1 MKKLLISALALIL
14 GVGTMNAQD
23 PKEVKAQQKV
33 ISTLL
38 KDAEKLGKLAEDA
51 MGQIDQSKKPDFDGA
66 RKKVAEAMANP
77 YAKTMLGDINRVA
90 GDLEYNVNRFATAGA
105 GAGDNTALAE
115 YLNACGAGFQYYQNA
130 WKAYATPDEKGKTN
144 PKYNDKMAANAANL
158 FLNSSGLYNAGLI
171 NYQAENWEK
180 AAEYWNLAGDAV
192 ESELIKA
199 AVAKNPLLAANVEEF
214 KNDSARFQNKLY
226 AASCYAKIDHNKC
239 IEAYKALLPQGKQL
253 EAVYSGIISE
263 YAEMK
268 DTTSMINWLEQGI
281 TALPDYS
288 VFSNS
293 LFYIY
298 LDRQD
303 YDGAISSLKKSLVG
317 SPNNVGALVLIA
329 RLYTQ
334 QGKHTDAAP
343 YYQQAIGIDANNL
356 DANLYYGLNYLAE
369 MEAGESEMLK
379 NHAREAEMDKFSNE
393 KLEAALPYLRKA
405 YQLDANHENNDIPT
419 LLMQVLY
426 RKFQPS
432 NAQNKQALINEYN
445 EVAEAYGRPG
455 YNR

>member
-105 GAGDNTALAE
+105 GAGDNAALTE
-115 YLNACGAGFQYYQNA
+115 YLDACGAGFKYYQAA

-158 FLNSSGLYNAGLI
+158 FLNSSGLYNSGLI

-239 IEAYKALLPQGKQL
+239 IDAYKALLPQGKQL

-268 DTTSMINWLEQGI
+268 DTTNMINWLEQGI

-317 SPNNVGALVLIA
+317 NPNNVGALVLIA

-334 QGKHTDAAP
+334 QGKHADAAP

-405 YQLDANHENNDIPT
+405 FQLDANHENNDIPT

-426 RKFQPS
+426 RKFQPT

-445 EVAEAYGRPG
+445 EVADAYGRPG
-455 YNR
+455 YHK